1 MPAVSL
7 TDLQQQIAERE
18 RELQALRQE
27 LESRRSHLIEL
38 TRRKEDLQRQLQQ
51 VEEEITTLATAEP
64 DGILRSM
71 ESFVLETP

>member
-18 RELQALRQE
+18 RELQVLRQE
-27 LESRRSHLIEL
+27 LESRQGHLIEL